1 MNDTHTAD
9 TVDAEFG
16 EVIHCYS
23 RAQALEDGVLIEV
36 TQSAKAAGFCW
47 PVALTRAAWEDCV
60 AWTDQDNRHQTY
72 QDESGRLW
80 DVLWMAAWA
89 IRQDRAPVRSEAGTE
104 LKFSLQRVPRD
115 GTRTKARLT
124 TLKLIAGPGDNG
136 EPVITILMPNED

>member
-1 MNDTHTAD
+1 MNDTHTAA
-9 TVDAEFG
+9 TQFG
-16 EVIHCYS
+16 EVIYCYS
-23 RAQALEDGVLIEV
+23 RAQAIEDGVLIDV
-36 TQSAKAAGFCW
+36 TQTAKEAGFCW

-60 AWTDQDNRHQTY
+60 AWTDQDNRRQTY

-104 LKFSLQRVPRD
+104 LKFSLYRVPR
-115 GTRTKARLT
+115 GYTRTKARLA